1 MGRANFYFVLALF
14 ESVMANVVIDKFSY
28 AKVVYLCSNVLIF
41 MVFLASYLLFW
52 KKISLDCFMIF
63 FIIIYAIACERR

>member
-14 ESVMANVVIDKFSY
+14 EAVMANVVIDKFSY

-63 FIIIYAIACERR
+63 FGI

>member
-1 MGRANFYFVLALF
+1 MLTFTFVLALF
-14 ESVMANVVIDKFSY
+14 ESVIVNVFIEKFSY

-52 KKISLDCFMIF
+52 KKISLDCFMISF
-63 FIIIYAIACERR
+63 GI